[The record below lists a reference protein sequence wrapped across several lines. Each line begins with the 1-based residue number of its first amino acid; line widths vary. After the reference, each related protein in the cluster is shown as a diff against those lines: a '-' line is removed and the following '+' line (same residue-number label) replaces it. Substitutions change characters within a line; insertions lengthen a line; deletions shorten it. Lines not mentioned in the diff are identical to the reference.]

1 LNLEPAPR
9 PWRER
14 LARWDVAA
22 SALVRLAALGMAAM
36 LLTYAGQLGLT
47 LSPWSPMA
55 LPAGLAIAA
64 ASRWSYA
71 AGAAAALGTCIAL
84 ISTGV
89 APVHALLAA
98 ALVGLVPVPAQA
110 LLRLL
115 GFDPRLERPAD
126 VLALALS
133 VLMAGAFPAALLVAI
148 WLDGHAAMAFLPA
161 LLIGWV
167 VLGLGMLAT
176 AVAVLA
182 LDRGVLQ
189 AMQPGNAWLAPLA
202 SALAVAAMIWLLWVA
217 PTLGGRLAPVALF
230 FPLLVVTMLA
240 LRDQLALAAGG
251 LLAAAL
257 LATGQSNSGIW
268 LWAGAG
274 GEGIALASWLAAA
287 LALMLASHAA
297 LVAWH
302 ERSQRWEWALD
313 GSRLGVADWHLLRR
327 DSFASAA
334 WRSLTG
340 HNARHW
346 EVQAWRDQVH
356 AEDRGLLDGAIA
368 ALTAGVDGRRQLEL
382 RMPHGDSWRWLE
394 TTLLVIERDH
404 TGAPVRLL
412 ATLADAEQRHQAQ
425 ERQLMSVSLFQHLH
439 EGLLITDA
447 DLRALDVNPA
457 YTHITGVP
465 REELLGTVPS
475 LLRPEP
481 ADPLARQQRAAMW
494 AGLRDQ
500 GSWRGELLERRRS
513 GEFCTLQ
520 ATISTV
526 RGPEQDLRYHVLV
539 ISDITQQQQQRD
551 QLERQAHFDE
561 LTRLPNRTSLSLKLD
576 EAMRA
581 ADRDG
586 YLLVVCYL
594 DLDRFKPVNDR
605 YGHAAGDRLLVELA
619 TRLRSALRS
628 RDKWEDCAAR
638 LGGDEFVLLAARR
651 HAGRSPP
658 GGRTRTAG
666 GVAALRHRA
675 GAGRGAGHGQHGRHR
690 LPHRPQ

>member
-1 LNLEPAPR
+1 MLVNENRLNLADARARQYLARQMEQFFFGDGADHDDLRQAPGAARKAAPCTARRTVAATGVSGLNLEPAPR
-9 PWRER
+9 LWRER

-71 AGAAAALGTCIAL
+71 AGAAAALGTCTAL

-89 APVHALLAA
+89 APVHALLGA

-133 VLMAGAFPAALLVAI
+133 VLVAGAFPAALLVAI

-217 PTLGGRLAPVALF
+217 PTLGGHLAPVALF

-268 LWAGAG
+268 LWAGTG

-297 LVAWH
+297 LVSWH

-382 RMPHGDSWRWLE
+382 RMPHGDGWRWLE
-394 TTLLVIERDH
+394 ATLLVIERDH
-404 TGAPVRLL
+404 TGAAGAPAGHAGRRRRAAPGARAPAHVGQPVPAPARRP
-412 ATLADAEQRHQAQ
+412 ADHRRRPARAG
-425 ERQLMSVSLFQHLH
+425 RQPGLH
-439 EGLLITDA
+439 A
-447 DLRALDVNPA
+447 DHGRAA
-457 YTHITGVP
+457 
-465 REELLGTVPS
+465 RAELLGTVPS
-475 LLRPEP
+475 LLRPTP

-526 RGPEQDLRYHVLV
+526 RGPGRR
-539 ISDITQQQQQRD
+539 ICATTCWSSPTSRSSSSSANSSNA
-551 QLERQAHFDE
+551 R
-561 LTRLPNRTSLSLKLD
+561 RTSTNSP
-576 EAMRA
+576 ACPTARA
-581 ADRDG
+581 CRSCSTTPCA
-586 YLLVVCYL
+586 
-594 DLDRFKPVNDR
+594 PPT
-605 YGHAAGDRLLVELA
+605 A
-619 TRLRSALRS
+619 TATCWWCVTSTWTASS
-628 RDKWEDCAAR
+628 R
-638 LGGDEFVLLAARR
+638 
-651 HAGRSPP
+651 
-658 GGRTRTAG
+658 
-666 GVAALRHRA
+666 
-675 GAGRGAGHGQHGRHR
+675 
-690 LPHRPQ
+690 